1 MRLYQQPKRLRR
13 YVGGNWGRNVWQKVV
28 GTAKKFAQSSFGKK
42 VGKLARK
49 KILQIGSSAIDR
61 MLSGGD
67 TKATIKRAA
76 SEVSSQL
83 PVSSQK
89 RFKRSVLGKKSKNQK
104 KRGGVLLYRLNKR
117 PRKRKKLG
125 PLLYRLNTAKAKK
138 RRKPN
143 YWDNIRFK
151 LSRKR
156 KSSRPRRRRKGGR
169 PKGRK
174 KGRKKARKK
183 SRKRARAPKRKTKR
197 GKKGKVKKRRRRLAS
212 LRQRPKTIFE
222 R

>member
-1 MRLYQQPKRLRR
+1 MRLYRQPKRLRR

-67 TKATIKRAA
+67 TKASIKRAA

-89 RFKRSVLGKKSKNQK
+89 RFKRTILGKRKGK
-104 KRGGVLLYRLNKR
+104 KRGGILLYRLNKT
-117 PRKRKKLG
+117 PRRRKKLG
-125 PLLYRLNTAKAKK
+125 PLLYRLNPAKAKK
-138 RRKPN
+138 RRRKAN

-151 LSRKR
+151 LNQKR
-156 KSSRPRRRRKGGR
+156 KSSRTRRK
-169 PKGRK
+169 
-174 KGRKKARKK
+174 AT
-183 SRKRARAPKRKTKR
+183 RKRPKRKANQKSQKYRKGTK
-197 GKKGKVKKRRRRLAS
+197 
-212 LRQRPKTIFE
+212 
-222 R
+222 